1 MRTITKLLAAAGAV
15 SSIAVM
21 QPSAKAS
28 QFESFTVA
36 PSEGPPHTVVMVSG
50 ANCTGPSPS
59 VVGELEQS
67 SGAIPFGNAVFFLTP
82 DATGAWSGSFTVPPV
97 ATPGPH
103 QVVATC
109 LPDQFNPVP
118 IEYGPQPFQVLPDGR
133 AVMTVSP
140 TQAPVGV
147 PVVLDVSGNECRGQD
162 PAIEVRVELAGTDE
176 ADEVIA
182 RGFVTPDGNGS
193 WSGQV
198 TIPPSPTAVTY
209 LVAGICSVAGQQFF
223 LYTPSEVRVIAAA
236 VPVPARPTFTG

>member
-1 MRTITKLLAAAGAV
+1 MRTVTKLLAAAGAV

-21 QPSAKAS
+21 QPSAKAG

-67 SGAIPFGNAVFFLTP
+67 SGAIPGGNAVFSDP

-109 LPDQFNPVP
+109 
-118 IEYGPQPFQVLPDGR
+118 
-133 AVMTVSP
+133 
-140 TQAPVGV
+140 
-147 PVVLDVSGNECRGQD
+147 CR
-162 PAIEVRVELAGTDE
+162 I
-176 ADEVIA
+176 
-182 RGFVTPDGNGS
+182 S
-193 WSGQV
+193 
-198 TIPPSPTAVTY
+198 
-209 LVAGICSVAGQQFF
+209 
-223 LYTPSEVRVIAAA
+223 
-236 VPVPARPTFTG
+236 